1 MYLALAHNL
10 KNSFALFTLRIVWA
24 RWLGLSLSLL
34 LAAISRHSNFP
45 SNRVGN
51 SVKEHLIFAAVNRV
65 IATGSLSLKQIR
77 KSSTVLIL
85 LPPITA
91 LRPSVT
97 PTFEFITRASAEERI
112 NCISSFSSFSAQCT
126 VPRQNQ
132 K

>member
-1 MYLALAHNL
+1 MGVT
-10 KNSFALFTLRIVWA
+10 FDLRIHLLCFVCIVLA

-51 SVKEHLIFAAVNRV
+51 SVKEHLIFAVNRV

-77 KSSTVLIL
+77 KSSKVLIL

-91 LRPSVT
+91 QHQSVT
-97 PTFEFITRASAEERI
+97 PTTSVPSAGSAHSVQSPDKIKNDDTKILIGFRAG
-112 NCISSFSSFSAQCT
+112 FSAS
-126 VPRQNQ
+126 
-132 K
+132 